1 MWLLLQGCT
10 YYVEGIGEDH
20 VCKAI
25 DFGVVDRM
33 GQFND
38 AEAFA
43 CVRRLAR
50 EEGILAGG
58 SSGANLWGALQLA
71 SQIKVTTLPTYS
83 QTPTLISDSLFF
95 FQGPA
100 RIVTVLPDSGTKYLT
115 KCYNDEWMKE
125 KKLL

>member
-1 MWLLLQGCT
+1 MVLSSKKGCT

-71 SQIKVTTLPTYS
+71 SQIK
-83 QTPTLISDSLFF
+83 
-95 FQGPA
+95 GPA